1 MLSHQT
7 KLAAAVASEQ
17 GEVYVLQWLSK
28 VEESL
33 KVMEDVKVLQIQKT
47 LESSLLK
54 LVNPIKPEDASAT
67 TPQQQQ
73 SSSPQH
79 YGVPVLGRPSR
90 HIIARCLTLLFQKGE
105 SKTLFD
111 VMQFLMR
118 TAGEETKA
126 KVLPEKEAKAGS
138 LYIAGEVFLHH
149 GHNVMSQFADLTVLC
164 QRISKAYSQ
173 PVLVR
178 YHALLCLSKALLSGG
193 RSLNDQPAKEITKSL
208 RQALS
213 DRAGAVVRG
222 SAECLLA
229 MLERTYYLSSRS
241 EIELIVSLASKALET
256 ADFVTMRSLSRLI
269 AALLAHTQSE
279 GMTAPVV
286 GVKKK
291 KKTKDG
297 QEESSDEEAGPSTSS
312 TNATEGGSNRT
323 IMSPKAMFD
332 QLALPFLRAGTTKRA
347 RGAILDVYATL
358 LEILGADWVQGHY
371 ETVLKHLVDDIPNH
385 ARGTSTRA
393 EVLCVRISVGL
404 ILRKVIGER
413 MLGES
418 AQVGAI
424 QEISSC
430 FLKKFPVL
438 MPGQHPP
445 SKYSLVLALN
455 ETAGLL
461 AQLGSAPPQVLDALL
476 GPLLR
481 CLAHP
486 SHSVQISA
494 SWCLR
499 TLCLINPLQLAI
511 TIESV
516 FTNLKRDIASLNAAG
531 ERGGADLPRRTT
543 GHARGLAALISV
555 IPLRPLYIS
564 FEINTKVLDMAFDLL
579 KISAEHSLAISAV
592 EIQVAW
598 TLIGALMSLGPN
610 FVRNRINQLLNMW
623 RSALPKPADSTTRSE
638 VEWGF
643 LLHVRECTLG
653 SIYSFLIHNG
663 SSLVT
668 LDTARR
674 IIILLSNSLT
684 FVNGFSAQH
693 PHIAQEQV
701 PGLERGSLTL
711 LDREHMVRRRVF
723 QCFSKLTANPALEP
737 LQESLVA
744 STIQNFAE
752 PERYVGSAAQAAIAA
767 SAGTFTSIWT
777 MSDGYAF
784 GVTSLQRDAECF
796 VTLQSSQSTTLSSQL
811 DWLNRDS
818 IEAEFDALQ
827 RRPIM
832 GAAEHD
838 PLVLYTTTVEG
849 FPLPPPPA
857 TAAVDA
863 SLEVFAA
870 LLPFQ
875 KREVQISAFETL
887 LSHSR
892 NPKLDKN
899 PGRRMAIQ
907 ANACAAI
914 LGTLRVAMQS
924 GKWKNVSGF
933 NNERLTMAIRELIK
947 DALLQGDL
955 TLRRT
960 ASEAFGRLAAVS
972 GSHAMSSQVQFL
984 VDQVVSN
991 RDPDA
996 RAGCALAF
1004 GAVYSEVGGLA
1015 AGPLTKTVVDI
1026 LLSLSN
1032 DPHPTVHFTALEA
1045 LRMVVDAASLSYN
1058 PYIASTLGM
1067 LVKLYML
1074 STHEP
1079 EGGSAGSVNLRADLP
1094 ANQAICR
1101 VISALVGVLGPDLQD
1116 SAKVRTLILVLLM
1129 ELSQER
1135 DDGVVV
1141 EATKALQHFALFAS
1155 QHLDLVAWIQS
1166 LRQHLNSKKRPL
1178 KVAAINSFYQLIQR
1192 HALMISKLGGNS
1204 LVEDFFAQLDGD
1216 AANDGVRQVLKS
1228 WLRQTAD
1235 LSPCGWIDLCQGIM
1249 SRVSTTNPPG
1259 GAVASSTKVDK
1270 GGLQDEEAATID
1282 LGEDSR
1288 GKGPAAQHSRWRTQ
1302 LFALECLHEVFV
1314 TVRKSGKL
1322 EHFDTPRIHESSRQ
1336 VHQMSSRV
1344 GDLIRMAFTASTA
1357 INIEIRLEGLT
1368 VLQDV
1373 IEYFRHARDPD
1384 FVEALLLEQHQAPI
1398 AAALTPAFTSDSTP
1412 EVLAKAVQVC
1422 AVFVGS
1428 GVVREVD
1435 KLGRILKLLT
1445 RALESCIQPEMN
1457 SLGEVENLSSNATAV
1472 LKIAVFTAWSELQVA
1487 SVQQAYLV
1495 NVIKPQIA
1503 ILTPLWVA
1511 SLNEYARL
1519 RADSDGSTLALST
1532 GHGSTLVNSS
1542 LETPYAGLVRDVLM
1556 PHYELSWFTMLH
1568 AVAVLFG
1575 QEDEHIYSAMEGQGH
1590 GQVANGSTS
1599 SRPASEPTVFFFAL
1613 YGLTFEALAS
1623 SAGSVRESHIST
1635 ITLLALR
1642 FLCTSRYAGSAL
1654 LQEDLFSDILN
1665 LFYRV
1670 IMIDSP
1676 TVQIKTMEAVAE
1688 ICISYDRQLLDGGQ
1702 EGANGMFPSEA
1713 KLTRCL
1719 ELILFTLEN
1728 IRRTVTAEA
1737 VAGDRS
1743 ALVRSCYTALLTA
1756 MAPFGKVQQEQLLV
1770 AGFHSYSELLRD
1782 ESSEVDLVG
1791 PSLVSLREL
1800 CTQSASVGGDSL
1812 TRSIHGFLSA
1822 SVQTID
1828 DMRARSGRVATNKT
1842 KNNMLA
1848 IVVVV
1853 TSLPRD
1859 YALSQPLLEQF
1870 CFQVVQQLA
1879 ASTDKGE
1886 TASLEVAMTSL
1897 NCIKTFIAAANRQ
1910 VSATLSFCVGQLLP
1924 ATVQYL
1930 FDSSKKD
1937 YTGEEGG
1944 QGKERLVLQGVIE
1957 TMPAFCSVAPDELHC
1972 ARLIGIVLPVLIL
1985 FLSETQAQDKKLT
1998 ALVVREILAIAQK
2011 HPAAFRQV
2019 VSLLDTRNRQL
2030 VESNIRA
2037 AVQSNHS
2044 HDNKQGPLASRVEAR
2059 KIELKSFG

>member
-1 MLSHQT
+1 
-7 KLAAAVASEQ
+7 
-17 GEVYVLQWLSK
+17 
-28 VEESL
+28 
-33 KVMEDVKVLQIQKT
+33 
-47 LESSLLK
+47 
-54 LVNPIKPEDASAT
+54 
-67 TPQQQQ
+67 
-73 SSSPQH
+73 
-79 YGVPVLGRPSR
+79 
-90 HIIARCLTLLFQKGE
+90 
-105 SKTLFD
+105 
-111 VMQFLMR
+111 
-118 TAGEETKA
+118 
-126 KVLPEKEAKAGS
+126 
-138 LYIAGEVFLHH
+138 
-149 GHNVMSQFADLTVLC
+149 
-164 QRISKAYSQ
+164 
-173 PVLVR
+173 
-178 YHALLCLSKALLSGG
+178 
-193 RSLNDQPAKEITKSL
+193 
-208 RQALS
+208 
-213 DRAGAVVRG
+213 
-222 SAECLLA
+222 
-229 MLERTYYLSSRS
+229 
-241 EIELIVSLASKALET
+241 
-256 ADFVTMRSLSRLI
+256 
-269 AALLAHTQSE
+269 
-279 GMTAPVV
+279 MT
-286 GVKKK
+286 
-291 KKTKDG
+291 
-297 QEESSDEEAGPSTSS
+297 
-312 TNATEGGSNRT
+312 
-323 IMSPKAMFD
+323 PKAMFD
-332 QLALPFLRAGTTKRA
+332 QLAFPFLRTGTTKRA
-347 RGAILDVYATL
+347 RGAILDVYATV
-358 LEILGADWVQGHY
+358 LEALGAEWVQSHY
-371 ETVLKHLVDDIPNH
+371 ETVLKHLLDDIPNH

-393 EVLCVRISVGL
+393 EVLSVRISVGL
-404 ILRKVIGER
+404 ILRKVVGER

-430 FLKKFPVL
+430 ILKKYPVL

-461 AQLGSAPPQVLDALL
+461 TQLGSAPPQVLDALL
-476 GPLLR
+476 DPLLR
-481 CLAHP
+481 LLAHP

-499 TLCLINPLQLAI
+499 TLCLINPLQLTN

-516 FTNLKRDIASLNAAG
+516 FSKLKRDIASLNGAG
-531 ERGGADLPRRTT
+531 ERGGIDLPRRAN
-543 GHARGLAALISV
+543 GHARGLAALISI
-555 IPLRPLYIS
+555 IPLRPLYTS
-564 FEINTKVLDMAFDLL
+564 FEINTKVLDMAFELL
-579 KISAEHSLAISAV
+579 KTSAEHSLAISAV

-623 RSALPKPADSTTRSE
+623 RSALPKPTESSSGRSE
-638 VEWGF
+638 GEWGF

-701 PGLERGSLTL
+701 PGQERGSLTL

-752 PERYVGSAAQAAIAA
+752 PDRYVGSAAQAAIAA

-796 VTLQSSQSTTLSSQL
+796 ITLQGRQLTLSSQL

-838 PLVLYTTTVEG
+838 PLVLYTTLVEG
-849 FPLPPPPA
+849 APLPPPPA

-887 LSHSR
+887 VSHSR
-892 NPKLDKN
+892 SAKLDKN

-907 ANACAAI
+907 VNACAAI

-924 GKWKNVSGF
+924 DNWKNVSGF
-933 NNERLTMAIRELIK
+933 NNERLTSAIRELIK

-972 GSHAMSSQVQFL
+972 GSQAMSSQVQFL

-1026 LLSLSN
+1026 LMSLSN

-1045 LRMVVDAASLSYN
+1045 LRMVVDAASLSYS
-1058 PYIASTLGM
+1058 PYVASTLGM

-1116 SAKVRTLILVLLM
+1116 STKVRTLILVLLM
-1129 ELSQER
+1129 ELSQET

-1155 QHLDLVAWIQS
+1155 QRLDLVAWIQS
-1166 LRQHLNSKKRPL
+1166 LRLHLKSTKRPL

-1216 AANDGVRQVLKS
+1216 AANDGVRQVLKN

-1249 SRVSTTNPPG
+1249 SRVSTTAPAG
-1259 GAVASSTKVDK
+1259 GVTTAPAKVDK
-1270 GGLQDEEAATID
+1270 GALQDEEAATID
-1282 LGEDSR
+1282 LGDDSR
-1288 GKGPAAQHSRWRTQ
+1288 GKGLGAQQSRWRTQ

-1322 EHFDTPRIHESSRQ
+1322 EHFDTPKVTESGRQ

-1357 INIEIRLEGLT
+1357 INVEIRLEGLT

-1373 IEYFRHARDPD
+1373 IEYFRMARDPD
-1384 FVEALLLEQHQAPI
+1384 FTEALLLEQHQAPI

-1445 RALESCIQPEMN
+1445 RSLESCVQPEMN
-1457 SLGEVENLSSNATAV
+1457 TLGDVENLSPNATAV

-1487 SVQQAYLV
+1487 SVQQAYLI

-1503 ILTPLWVA
+1503 ILTPLWIA
-1511 SLNEYARL
+1511 SLSEYARL
-1519 RADSDGSTLALST
+1519 RADPDGSTLALAT
-1532 GHGSTLVNSS
+1532 GQGPSLVNSS
-1542 LETPYAGLVRDVLM
+1542 LETPYAGLVRNVLM
-1556 PHYELSWFTMLH
+1556 PHYERSWFTILH
-1568 AVAVLFG
+1568 AVAVLLG
-1575 QEDEHIYSAMEGQGH
+1575 QGDEHIYSAMEGQG
-1590 GQVANGSTS
+1590 QEQLSNGTN
-1599 SRPASEPTVFFFAL
+1599 SRPASEPTVFFFSL
-1613 YGLTFEALAS
+1613 YGLTFESLAA
-1623 SAGSVRESHIST
+1623 SAGSMREAHVSS

-1642 FLCTSRYAGSAL
+1642 HLCTSHYAGTAL
-1654 LQEDLFSDILN
+1654 LQEDLFSDLLN
-1665 LFYRV
+1665 LLYRV
-1670 IMIDSP
+1670 VMVDSP
-1676 TVQIKTMEAVAE
+1676 AVQIKTIEALAE
-1688 ICISYDRQLLDGGQ
+1688 ICASYDRQLLDGGQ
-1702 EGANGMFPSEA
+1702 ESAGTMFATDA

-1728 IRRTVTAEA
+1728 VRKTVTAGTG
-1737 VAGDRS
+1737 AGERPALIRTCYS
-1743 ALVRSCYTALLTA
+1743 ALLSVMKPLTRA
-1756 MAPFGKVQQEQLLV
+1756 QQEQLFI
-1770 AGFHSYSELLRD
+1770 AGFYSYSELLRD
-1782 ESSEVDLVG
+1782 ESSEIDLVG

-1800 CTQSASVGGDSL
+1800 CVRSSTIGGDSL
-1812 TRSIHGFLSA
+1812 SRSIHGFLSA

-1828 DMRARSGRVATNKT
+1828 DMRSRAGRVVTNKI

-1848 IVVVV
+1848 IVVVI

-1859 YALSQPLLEQF
+1859 NALSQLVLEQF
-1870 CFQVVQQLA
+1870 CFQVVQHLA
-1879 ASTDKGE
+1879 VSSDDDEE
-1886 TASLEVAMTSL
+1886 TASLEIAMTSL
-1897 NCIKTFIAAANRQ
+1897 NCLKTIIAAATRELN
-1910 VSATLSFCVGQLLP
+1910 ATLSFSFGQLLP
-1924 ATVQYL
+1924 AIVQYL
-1930 FDSSKKD
+1930 VEASKK
-1937 YTGEEGG
+1937 
-1944 QGKERLVLQGVIE
+1944 GKGINVDGKSGRVLLAVIE
-1957 TMPAFCSVAPDELHC
+1957 TMSSLCSVTTEEVHC
-1972 ARLIGIVLPVLIL
+1972 ARLIGIILPVMIL
-1985 FLSETQAQDKKLT
+1985 FLKQFKENGDGLFKA
-1998 ALVVREILAIAQK
+1998 VVDEILAIAHK
-2011 HPAAFRQV
+2011 RPAAFREV
-2019 VSLLDTRNRQL
+2019 VSILDTVDRQI
-2030 VESNIRA
+2030 VETSIRA
-2037 AVQSNHS
+2037 AVGSTSSKENE
-2044 HDNKQGPLASRVEAR
+2044 GPVVNRVEAK
-2059 KIELKSFG
+2059 KIELRSFG

>member
-1 MLSHQT
+1 MQQE
-7 KLAAAVASEQ
+7 K
-17 GEVYVLQWLSK
+17 G
-28 VEESL
+28 VEPICPEGQM
-33 KVMEDVKVLQIQKT
+33 VT
-47 LESSLLK
+47 LEDSLL
-54 LVNPIKPEDASAT
+54 LSASF
-67 TPQQQQ
+67 
-73 SSSPQH
+73 
-79 YGVPVLGRPSR
+79 LC
-90 HIIARCLTLLFQKGE
+90 ARCTPRLKSIPKSWIWLLNC
-105 SKTLFD
+105 S
-111 VMQFLMR
+111 R
-118 TAGEETKA
+118 TA
-126 KVLPEKEAKAGS
+126 
-138 LYIAGEVFLHH
+138 
-149 GHNVMSQFADLTVLC
+149 
-164 QRISKAYSQ
+164 
-173 PVLVR
+173 
-178 YHALLCLSKALLSGG
+178 
-193 RSLNDQPAKEITKSL
+193 
-208 RQALS
+208 
-213 DRAGAVVRG
+213 
-222 SAECLLA
+222 
-229 MLERTYYLSSRS
+229 
-241 EIELIVSLASKALET
+241 
-256 ADFVTMRSLSRLI
+256 
-269 AALLAHTQSE
+269 
-279 GMTAPVV
+279 
-286 GVKKK
+286 
-291 KKTKDG
+291 
-297 QEESSDEEAGPSTSS
+297 
-312 TNATEGGSNRT
+312 
-323 IMSPKAMFD
+323 
-332 QLALPFLRAGTTKRA
+332 
-347 RGAILDVYATL
+347 
-358 LEILGADWVQGHY
+358 
-371 ETVLKHLVDDIPNH
+371 
-385 ARGTSTRA
+385 
-393 EVLCVRISVGL
+393 
-404 ILRKVIGER
+404 
-413 MLGES
+413 
-418 AQVGAI
+418 
-424 QEISSC
+424 
-430 FLKKFPVL
+430 
-438 MPGQHPP
+438 
-445 SKYSLVLALN
+445 
-455 ETAGLL
+455 
-461 AQLGSAPPQVLDALL
+461 
-476 GPLLR
+476 
-481 CLAHP
+481 
-486 SHSVQISA
+486 
-494 SWCLR
+494 
-499 TLCLINPLQLAI
+499 
-511 TIESV
+511 
-516 FTNLKRDIASLNAAG
+516 
-531 ERGGADLPRRTT
+531 
-543 GHARGLAALISV
+543 
-555 IPLRPLYIS
+555 
-564 FEINTKVLDMAFDLL
+564 
-579 KISAEHSLAISAV
+579 AEHSLAISAV

-598 TLIGALMSLGPN
+598 TLIGSLMSLGPN

-674 IIILLSNSLT
+674 IIVLLSNTLT
-684 FVNGFSAQH
+684 FVNGFTAQH

-723 QCFSKLTANPALEP
+723 QCFSKLAANPALEP

-752 PERYVGSAAQAAIAA
+752 PDRYVGSAAQAAIAA

-796 VTLQSSQSTTLSSQL
+796 VTLQGNQSTQSSQL

-849 FPLPPPPA
+849 APLPPPPA

-875 KREVQISAFETL
+875 KREVQISAFEML

-892 NPKLDKN
+892 SAKLDKN

-914 LGTLRVAMQS
+914 LGTLRVAMQ
-924 GKWKNVSGF
+924 GGNWKNVSGF
-933 NNERLTMAIRELIK
+933 NNQRLTTAIRELIK

-1026 LLSLSN
+1026 LMSLSN
-1032 DPHPTVHFTALEA
+1032 DPHPIVHFTALEA
-1045 LRMVVDAASLSYN
+1045 LRMVVDAASLSYS
-1058 PYIASTLGM
+1058 PYVASTLGM
-1067 LVKLYML
+1067 LVKLYMM

-1116 SAKVRTLILVLLM
+1116 STKVRTLILVLLM
-1129 ELSQER
+1129 ELSQET

-1155 QHLDLVAWIQS
+1155 QRLDLIAWIQS
-1166 LRQHLNSKKRPL
+1166 LRLHLNSKKRPL

-1216 AANDGVRQVLKS
+1216 AANDGVRQVLKN

-1249 SRVSTTNPPG
+1249 SRVSTTNPAG
-1259 GAVASSTKVDK
+1259 GAIAAPAKVDK

-1282 LGEDSR
+1282 LGEESR
-1288 GKGPAAQHSRWRTQ
+1288 GKGPGAQHSRWRTQ

-1322 EHFDTPRIHESSRQ
+1322 EHFDTPRLNESGRQ

-1357 INIEIRLEGLT
+1357 INVEIRLEGLT

-1373 IEYFRHARDPD
+1373 IEYFRLARDPD
-1384 FVEALLLEQHQAPI
+1384 FTEALLLEQHQAPI

-1445 RALESCIQPEMN
+1445 KALESCVQPEMN
-1457 SLGEVENLSSNATAV
+1457 SLGDVDNLSPNATAV
-1472 LKIAVFTAWSELQVA
+1472 LKIAVFTAWGELQVA
-1487 SVQQAYLV
+1487 SVQQAYLI
-1495 NVIKPQIA
+1495 NVIKPQIG
-1503 ILTPLWVA
+1503 ILTPLWIA
-1511 SLNEYARL
+1511 SLSEYARL
-1519 RADSDGSTLALST
+1519 RADPDGSTLALST
-1532 GHGSTLVNSS
+1532 GQGTTLINSS
-1542 LETPYAGLVRDVLM
+1542 LETPYAGLVRNVLM

-1568 AVAVLFG
+1568 AVAVLLG
-1575 QEDEHIYSAMEGQGH
+1575 QGDEHIYSAMEGQGQ
-1590 GQVANGSTS
+1590 GQTANGSA
-1599 SRPASEPTVFFFAL
+1599 SRPASEPTISFFGL
-1613 YGLTFEALAS
+1613 YGLTFEALAT
-1623 SAGSVRESHIST
+1623 SAGSVRESHVSI

-1642 FLCTSRYAGSAL
+1642 YLCTSRYAGSAL
-1654 LQEDLFSDILN
+1654 LQEDLFSDLLN

-1670 IMIDSP
+1670 VMVDSP
-1676 TVQIKTMEAVAE
+1676 VVQIKTIEAIAE
-1688 ICISYDRQLLDGGQ
+1688 ICTSYDRQLLDGGQ
-1702 EGANGMFPSEA
+1702 EGSISLFPSEA

-1728 IRRTVTAEA
+1728 IRRTVTAES
-1737 VAGDRS
+1737 VAGDRP
-1743 ALVRSCYTALLTA
+1743 ALIRSCYNGSLDCHGS
-1756 MAPFGKVQQEQLLV
+1756 FGKGT
-1770 AGFHSYSELLRD
+1770 A
-1782 ESSEVDLVG
+1782 
-1791 PSLVSLREL
+1791 
-1800 CTQSASVGGDSL
+1800 
-1812 TRSIHGFLSA
+1812 
-1822 SVQTID
+1822 
-1828 DMRARSGRVATNKT
+1828 RA
-1842 KNNMLA
+1842 
-1848 IVVVV
+1848 
-1853 TSLPRD
+1853 
-1859 YALSQPLLEQF
+1859 
-1870 CFQVVQQLA
+1870 
-1879 ASTDKGE
+1879 
-1886 TASLEVAMTSL
+1886 
-1897 NCIKTFIAAANRQ
+1897 
-1910 VSATLSFCVGQLLP
+1910 
-1924 ATVQYL
+1924 
-1930 FDSSKKD
+1930 
-1937 YTGEEGG
+1937 
-1944 QGKERLVLQGVIE
+1944 
-1957 TMPAFCSVAPDELHC
+1957 AFCR
-1972 ARLIGIVLPVLIL
+1972 RLFQL
-1985 FLSETQAQDKKLT
+1985 FGTTS
-1998 ALVVREILAIAQK
+1998 R
-2011 HPAAFRQV
+2011 
-2019 VSLLDTRNRQL
+2019 
-2030 VESNIRA
+2030 
-2037 AVQSNHS
+2037 
-2044 HDNKQGPLASRVEAR
+2044 RVE
-2059 KIELKSFG
+2059 